1 MNPGDIP
8 LSPAETDVAR
18 GAWRRVRRSGVKYV
32 DAGMLPDGMVELIS
46 TDEEALETVSKA
58 LCQPGVPV
66 RRTQL
71 PHPTK
76 RQLAAVFDRAGEL
89 QPQVGAG
96 PTAPVQL
103 PGRPAML
110 QLPAGSGSEPGVG
123 TALAVLGGGAAL
135 VLLLRAWK

>member
-1 MNPGDIP
+1 MLHVNSGLRSCLPSLGDCS
-8 LSPAETDVAR
+8 LGAR
-18 GAWRRVRRSGVKYV
+18 
-32 DAGMLPDGMVELIS
+32 D
-46 TDEEALETVSKA
+46 
-58 LCQPGVPV
+58 
-66 RRTQL
+66 
-71 PHPTK
+71 
-76 RQLAAVFDRAGEL
+76 L